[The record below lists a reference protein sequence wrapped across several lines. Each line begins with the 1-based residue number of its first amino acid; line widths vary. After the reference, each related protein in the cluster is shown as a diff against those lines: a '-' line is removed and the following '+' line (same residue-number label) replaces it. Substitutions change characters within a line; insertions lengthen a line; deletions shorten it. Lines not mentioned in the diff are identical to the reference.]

1 MAGLSAHRIANANV
15 YLDGN
20 SFFAR
25 CEEIDLGTVKT
36 VMSDFQGLGLV
47 GLIELPDG
55 IDKLEGKIVWNSL
68 YYDAAKKLAT
78 PFKSVQLQCR
88 SNVQVF
94 NSAGLVDEIP
104 LVTMMTVTFKEY
116 ALGSYKPRDPSKFET
131 PFSATYVRQLLNGEE
146 IVLLDYLSNIFRV
159 GGEDQLSKYRKNIGQ
174 A

>member
-1 MAGLSAHRIANANV
+1 MAGFSAHRISNANV

-20 SFFAR
+20 SFFGQ

-36 VMSDFQGLGLV
+36 VMSDFQGLGMV

-68 YYDAAKKLAT
+68 YYDAAKRLAT

-94 NSAGLVDEIP
+94 NNGGLVDEVP
-104 LVTMMTVTFKEY
+104 LVTLMTVTFKEY
-116 ALGSYKPRDPSKFET
+116 QLGSYKPRDPSKFES
-131 PFSATYVRQLLNGEE
+131 PFSATYVRQQLNGQEV
-146 IVLLDYLSNIFRV
+146 VLLDYLANIFRV
-159 GGEDQLSKYRKNIGQ
+159 GGEDQLAKYRQNIGQ

>member
-1 MAGLSAHRIANANV
+1 MAGFSAHRITNAAV

-20 SFFAR
+20 SFFGR

-36 VMSDFQGLGLV
+36 VMSDFQGLGMV

-68 YYDAAKKLAT
+68 YYDAAKRLAT
-78 PFKSVQLQCR
+78 PFKTVQLQCR

-94 NSAGLVDEIP
+94 NSGGLVDEFP
-104 LVTMMTVTFKEY
+104 LVTMMTIMFKEY
-116 ALGSYKPRDPSKFET
+116 QLGSYKPRDPSKFES
-131 PFSATYVRQLLNGEE
+131 PFSATYVRQILNGNEV
-146 IVLLDYLSNIFRV
+146 VLLDYLANIFKV
-159 GGEDQLSKYRKNIGQ
+159 GGEDQLAKYKKNIGQ

>member
-1 MAGLSAHRIANANV
+1 MAGFSAHRITNASL

-20 SFFAR
+20 SFFGKV
-25 CEEIDLGTVKT
+25 EEVDLGSVKT
-36 VMSDFQGLGLV
+36 VMSDFQGLGMV

-55 IDKLEGKIVWNSL
+55 LDKLEGKIVWNSL
-68 YYDAAKKLAT
+68 YREAVNRLAT
-78 PFKSVQLQCR
+78 PFKSVQLQLR

-104 LVTMMTVTFKEY
+104 LVSLLTVTFKEY
-116 ALGSYKPRDPSKFET
+116 QLGTYKPRDPTKFET

-146 IVLLDYLSNIFRV
+146 VVQLDYLANIFRV
-159 GGEDQLSKYRKNIGQ
+159 NGEDQLAKYRRNIGQ